1 MKRLEEKSIVILQHK
16 AKIALAFAAVISFSF
31 TACGVVGGSFKL
43 TGIPAASN
51 GKYAIVYAAK
61 MDASLVLVGVQS
73 VDKASKSV
81 TLSRISS
88 GSVSVPMWKVNKAGD
103 MTRYSG
109 NDTLEMV
116 VVGIMN
122 SEKMNSTDPKV
133 ILSRMAG
140 AVPFMGST
148 NFIMGGATKAWSDR
162 TGK

>member
-1 MKRLEEKSIVILQHK
+1 MKKILMVAIV
-16 AKIALAFAAVISFSF
+16 AAISLFF
-31 TACGVVGGSFKL
+31 TACGVIGGSFKL

-61 MDASLVLVGVQS
+61 MDGSVVLVGVQS
-73 VDKASKSV
+73 VNESAKSV
-81 TLSRISS
+81 TLSRISN
-88 GSVSVPMWKVNKAGD
+88 GSVSVPMWKVNKSGV

-109 NDTLEMV
+109 NDAVEMV

-133 ILSRMAG
+133 ILGRMSG

-148 NFIMGGATKAWSDR
+148 RFLMGGATKAWSD
-162 TGK
+162 GKGGGIGDLLKGLKF